1 MPKRSTFQSL
11 TQTATLTT
19 FRNLRRGFLG
29 MNQDLDKTHKNI
41 RKAKWT
47 KTLFS
52 GTIQTVSIQIIKMIS
67 IKNKA
72 K

>member
-1 MPKRSTFQSL
+1 MPKKSTFQSL
-11 TQTATLTT
+11 TQTVTLTM

-29 MNQDLDKTHKNI
+29 MSPDLEKTHKNI

-52 GTIQTVSIQIIKMIS
+52 GTIQTLSIQIIRMIS